1 MVAQIFH
8 RTPQRART
16 ATPLLAYIACEF
28 ADAAAQVWPAPH
40 GEFFALPAAR
50 RHAAAIALAGYAQR
64 DPGPGELRRL
74 VEYARD
80 AAVAD
85 ALVGPE
91 VAPGLMRALSK
102 AGERLWQREDYEMFL
117 DLFREPMA
125 NEVLRHLDEIA
136 PDKFARI
143 DALPP
148 PLRLATIVR
157 VLPSWP
163 AAADL
168 ARAYNLAV
176 RMRHAGDAT
185 RIANR
190 WGAGGD
196 VRAVFSRAQQDL
208 TPDAF
213 RPAGPAPTLGPGFVR
228 VTSRKQLETL
238 ALSFRNCLADH
249 ASRIAEGRMAVYH
262 WKDDHDAAVALNW
275 DAAGWR
281 LSEAKAADNIDLEE
295 VRLRK
300 LVKILEAA
308 GARTGPSVASLGNR
322 LDDYASG
329 TTYMTPLGTGFI
341 EQLALG
347 DLWT

>member
-1 MVAQIFH
+1 MVARIFQ
-8 RTPQRART
+8 RPPARART
-16 ATPLLAYIACEF
+16 ATPLLAYIAGEF

-40 GEFFALPAAR
+40 GDFFALPAAR
-50 RHAAAIALAGYAQR
+50 RHAAAIALAGYAR
-64 DPGPGELRRL
+64 REVSAGELRRL

-85 ALVGPE
+85 ALIGAE
-91 VAPGLMRALSK
+91 AAPGLMRALSK
-102 AGERLWQREDYEMFL
+102 AGERLWRREDYEIFL

-136 PDKFARI
+136 PDRFARI
-143 DALPP
+143 AELPP

-157 VLPSWP
+157 VLPSWS

-168 ARAYNLAV
+168 ALAYRLAV

-213 RPAGPAPTLGPGFVR
+213 RPAGPAPALGPGFTR
-228 VTSRKQLETL
+228 VTARKQLETL
-238 ALSFRNCLADH
+238 ALNFRNCLADH

-262 WKDDHDAAVALNW
+262 WRDDIDAAVALNW

-281 LSEAKAADNIDLEE
+281 LAEAKAPDNLDLEE
-295 VRLRK
+295 IYLRK
-300 LVKILEAA
+300 LVKLLEAA
-308 GARTGPSVASLGNR
+308 GVRTGLSVYVLGNR
-322 LDDYASG
+322 LDEYANG
-329 TTYMTPLGTGFI
+329 VNYVVPLGPGFVG
-341 EQLALG
+341 QLALG
-347 DLWT
+347 DLWN